1 MIYFV
6 IAFIVVFTIYAV
18 YENVFCLT
26 VRHEKFGSGVKV
38 AHISDLHHR
47 KFGKDNIKLINKVK
61 SEAPDLIIVSGDLV
75 TRYDTDY
82 SSAEILLKGLHE
94 IAPVYVIYGN
104 HEQSVPKERRAQL
117 GAMFARN
124 HQMVLK
130 NSCVELLIG
139 DRVLKIYGLL
149 ENYGIYKK
157 NGGYRDLDII
167 TEKDI
172 EKLLGKCPEGE
183 VLLIAHNPFFGE
195 EYAKWGAKYTFSGHV
210 HGGSVRLFGKAMLS
224 PERSLFP
231 KYSKGVFDFDGKKLL
246 VSAGLGKL
254 RLFNPPE
261 IVIYEI

>member
-6 IAFIVVFTIYAV
+6 IAVIVIFAVYAV
-18 YENVFCLT
+18 YENVFCLK
-26 VRHEKFGSGVKV
+26 VRHEKLGSGVKV

-47 KFGKDNIKLINKVK
+47 KFGRDNIKLVNKVRA
-61 SEAPDLIIVSGDLV
+61 EAPDLIIVSGDLI

-82 SSAEILLKGLHE
+82 SPAEALLKGLHG
-94 IAPVYVIYGN
+94 IASVYVIYGN

-124 HQMVLK
+124 DQTVLK
-130 NSCVELLIG
+130 NSCAELLVG
-139 DRVLKIYGLL
+139 ERVLKIYGLL
-149 ENYGIYKK
+149 EDYSVYKK
-157 NGGYRDLDII
+157 NGGYRDLDVI

-172 EKLLGKCPEGE
+172 EKLLGKCPGGE

-224 PERSLFP
+224 PERRFFP
-231 KYSKGVFDFDGKKLL
+231 KYSKGVFDFGGKKLL

-254 RLFNPPE
+254 RLFDPPE